1 MENEMNFFKNI
12 NKRTSTAT
20 LVKQGLANQDTITMK
35 EIMDCIF
42 LVADVMRET
51 WKYLSKEAAAGMVL
65 VILLKNAMLK
75 NYLNAAGWELV
86 LTFIKS
92 NPKIAK
98 DISRRTWAEINSY
111 HADGIAGSG
120 YAL

>member
-12 NKRTSTAT
+12 NKGASAAA
-20 LVKQGLANQDTITMK
+20 LVKQGLVNEDAITMK

-42 LVADVMRET
+42 LVADVTRET
-51 WKYLSKEAAAGMVL
+51 WKYVSKEVAAGMVL
-65 VILLKNAMLK
+65 VILLKDTMLK
-75 NYLNAAGWELV
+75 NYLNAAGWDLV

-98 DISRRTWAEINSY
+98 DISQRTWAEINSY
-111 HADGIAGSG
+111 QADGIAGSG
-120 YAL
+120 YTV

>member
-12 NKRTSTAT
+12 NKGTSAAA
-20 LVKQGLANQDTITMK
+20 LVKQGLVNEDAITMK

-42 LVADVMRET
+42 LVADVTRET
-51 WKYLSKEAAAGMVL
+51 WKYVSKEAAAGMVL
-65 VILLKNAMLK
+65 VTLLKDTMLK
-75 NYLNAAGWELV
+75 NYLNAAGWDLV

-98 DISRRTWAEINSY
+98 DISQRTWAEINSY
-111 HADGIAGSG
+111 QAGGIAGSG
-120 YAL
+120 YAV